1 MAALRGR
8 LPFSVL
14 ASRARAV
21 LRSLFKRE
29 EPSSEQGAALLR
41 DQAGLLFF
49 LSLLF
54 PIAGTLNCLF
64 IAAHFQPLQ
73 RPAVPLNAFLV
84 VLFYGLIFHS
94 ALRWRKNADDLGFLR
109 RAKWLYL
116 GLGLSWGSI
125 INLFGFYSEPDQ
137 MALILALASGVV
149 STPII
154 SVPLTVA
161 FGFFVPNAILS
172 VIAVTFT
179 MAHPDPVATV
189 AFISFTL
196 YAAVGILCVNWTFN
210 GRAEARAALQREITT
225 VKVFL
230 REYREGSPDWLWET
244 DAKGYLRFAPS
255 NLAVSI
261 GVAEQSLLAKR
272 LPDLLVS
279 RSGTT
284 DPEER
289 RFPDLETCFRRQL
302 AFREMVTTL
311 ADAEQTRWFALTG
324 HPVFDAKGRL
334 TGFRGIGRDIT
345 ERYEADQ
352 KLAFMANHDGLT
364 GLLNRKAFV
373 TLVEQAC
380 FEGRS
385 FAIASIDLDD
395 FKGKNDSYGHHIGDA
410 LLVCVAERI
419 QAAIRPGDAAGR
431 LGGDEFAVLL
441 YDMDIEQGHALAAR
455 LAKALSEP
463 VKINDLTLVP
473 GASLGVAASDGL
485 NNDAPRMLMLTDLA
499 LYKAKEQGKGTACR
513 FEPEMELEYR
523 RRLLREVELS
533 QAINQGQI
541 TVAYQPIVDLMT
553 GHVVCAEALARWR
566 HPIRGLIPPNLF
578 IETAEKSGLIDRL
591 GEFILRSACQDA
603 AGWETPIQVNV
614 NLSAMQL
621 NSGQLPAL
629 VSRIL
634 DETGLAPARL
644 ALEITETMLLNFS
657 DSALQ
662 QLQSLRA
669 LGIKLVLDDFG
680 TGYSSLSYLL
690 RIEVDGIKIDRS
702 FTMKLPDPKVAAI
715 YRTVTRLAADLNT
728 YVVAEGIEEASQLEW
743 LRQNGVHFGQGY
755 LLGRPQEAAPA
766 PRAAYLT

>member
-1 MAALRGR
+1 MAALKTR
-8 LPFSVL
+8 LSFSTLV
-14 ASRARAV
+14 SRARAV
-21 LRSLFKRE
+21 LRSLFRRE

-54 PIAGTLNCLF
+54 PIAGTVNCLF
-64 IAAHFQPLQ
+64 IAAHFQPLE
-73 RPAVPLNAFLV
+73 RPAVLINAALV
-84 VLFYGLIFHS
+84 ALFYGAIFMA
-94 ALRWRKNADDLGFLR
+94 ALRWRRDGDDAGFLR
-109 RAKWLYL
+109 RSKWLYA

-125 INLFGFYSEPDQ
+125 INLFSFYGEPDQ

-154 SVPLTVA
+154 SVPLSVA
-161 FGFFVPNAILS
+161 FGFFIPDAILS
-172 VIAVTFT
+172 VIAVTFM
-179 MAHPDPVATV
+179 MAHPDPVATS

-244 DAKGYLRFAPS
+244 DAEGYLRFAPS

-261 GVAEQSLLAKR
+261 GMAEPVLLSKR

-279 RSGTT
+279 RSSTA

-289 RFPDLETCFRRQL
+289 RFLDLDICFRRQL

-345 ERYEADQ
+345 ERYESDQ

-373 TLVEQAC
+373 ALVEQAC

-385 FAIASIDLDD
+385 FAVASIDLDD

-419 QAAIRPGDAAGR
+419 QAVIRQGDAAGR

-441 YDMDIEQGHALAAR
+441 YDMDIEQGHAVATR
-455 LAKALSEP
+455 LATFLSEP
-463 VKINDLTLVP
+463 ARVNDLTIVP
-473 GASLGVAASDGL
+473 GASLGVSASEGYG
-485 NNDAPRMLMLTDLA
+485 NDAPRMLMLTDLA
-499 LYKAKEQGKGTACR
+499 LYQAKEQGKGVACR
-513 FEPEMELEYR
+513 FEPSMELEYR
-523 RRLLREVELS
+523 RRLLQEAELI
-533 QAINQGQI
+533 QAIKQGQI
-541 TVAYQPIVDLMT
+541 KVVYQPIVDIAT
-553 GHVVCAEALARWR
+553 GQVVCAEALARWR
-566 HPIRGLIPPNLF
+566 HPIRGPIPPNIF
-578 IETAEKSGLIDRL
+578 VETAEKSGLIDRL
-591 GEFILRSACQDA
+591 GELILRTACREA
-603 AGWETPIQVNV
+603 AAWDVPIQVNV
-614 NLSAMQL
+614 NLSPRQL
-621 NSGQLPAL
+621 NSGQLPAI
-629 VSRIL
+629 VARIL
-634 DETGLAPARL
+634 EETGLAPGRL

-669 LGIKLVLDDFG
+669 GGIKLVLDDFG

-702 FTMKLPDPKVAAI
+702 FTKRLPDPKVAAI
-715 YRTVTRLAADLNT
+715 YRTITRLAADLNT
-728 YVVAEGIEEASQLEW
+728 YVVAEGIEEPAQLEW

-755 LLGRPQEAAPA
+755 LLGRPVEEAPGE
-766 PRAAYLT
+766 RAAYLT